1 MKPIGYQI
9 IEIGKLFKENVKK
22 KAEKDGIPSTWFQI
36 LRVLRHNEKNNITQK
51 EICEETNMKA
61 PTISIALTNME
72 SEGLIIRKRDEID
85 NRRIF
90 VCLTNSGLDL
100 SKNIHNYFI
109 QSDNLLENSL
119 TKNELE
125 TFYLCLSK
133 MKEVLSND

>member
-9 IEIGKLFKENVKK
+9 LEIGKLFKEDVKK

-36 LRVLRHNEKNNITQK
+36 LRVLRHKDNEITQK

-61 PTISIALTNME
+61 PTISIALANME
-72 SEGLIIRKRDEID
+72 SEGLIIRKRDAID

-90 VCLTNSGLDL
+90 VYLTNEGLNI

-109 QSDNLLENSL
+109 QSDSLLENSV
-119 TKNELE
+119 TKEELDI
-125 TFYLCLSK
+125 FYLCLSK

>member
-9 IEIGKLFKENVKK
+9 LEIGKLFKEDVKK

-36 LRVLRHNEKNNITQK
+36 LRVLRHKDNEITQK

-61 PTISIALTNME
+61 PTISIALANME

-90 VCLTNSGLDL
+90 VYLTNVIAERITL
-100 SKNIHNYFI
+100 SKKENPYFSEILKGLFTSFEQNI
-109 QSDNLLENSL
+109 S
-119 TKNELE
+119 K
-125 TFYLCLSK
+125 FYKIIHKL
-133 MKEVLSND
+133 

>member
-9 IEIGKLFKENVKK
+9 LEIGKLFKEDVKK

-36 LRVLRHNEKNNITQK
+36 LRVLRHKDNEITQK

-90 VCLTNSGLDL
+90 VYLTNEGLNI
-100 SKNIHNYFI
+100 SKNIHNYFV
-109 QSDNLLENSL
+109 QSDSLLENSV
-119 TKNELE
+119 TKEELDI
-125 TFYLCLSK
+125 FYLCLSK